1 MLYFLL
7 MLRLPWMQKK
17 VQKKELFEEDRKARK
32 VEGMESLKASRLA
45 SISLEKCQELV
56 SSFPERKAGSEET
69 RKCARRLLE
78 FFSPYS
84 DDCIITSEKAS
95 CSGYY
100 GVFRLISSSAV
111 AMLVFSWIGFP
122 SVSLLCALLTVLFS
136 VNEFFLCK
144 GKNKSFLSF
153 SDLTNVHA
161 LINPEGD
168 AEKTVIFSAHHD
180 SAPAM
185 NVPAND
191 RNSLIFSMYL
201 PLIHFILLCL
211 TVFCYTVS
219 DVIEGKFLS
228 FNLPPLAIGI
238 FLVILTLSSPLYY
251 RLFTLVSSH
260 YVPGAGDNLIS
271 SCILTELAHYFH
283 WKKENG
289 EGLEDTRLVFASFDG
304 EECGLKGSAAWYDSH
319 RDLCRNAVN
328 INIDC
333 PIRSQDMS
341 FLTKDVNG
349 FVPLSSSL
357 ASEAAAIAASMGYEV
372 KVGSLSVFSGATDAA
387 SAQRAGVD
395 ATTLMGVS
403 LSGRD
408 SVIHTD
414 DDTVA
419 NLDRKTIEE
428 VISICIKIVETI
440 GRSKVKE
447 EVRPTA
453 LEDKSRKFIVN

>member
-17 VQKKELFEEDRKARK
+17 IQKKELFEEDRKARK

-100 GVFRLISSSAV
+100 DIFRIISLSAI

-122 SVSLLCALLTVLFS
+122 SVSLLCAVLTVLFS

-161 LINPEGD
+161 VINPEGD

-191 RNSLIFSMYL
+191 RNSLILSMYL

-238 FLVILTLSSPLYY
+238 FLVILTISSPLYY

-304 EECGLKGSAAWYDSH
+304 EECGLKGSAAWYDTH

-333 PIRSQDMS
+333 PLRSQDMS

-395 ATTLMGVS
+395 ATTLMGIS

-414 DDTVA
+414 ADTVA

-428 VISICIKIVETI
+428 VISICIKIVETR